1 MARRVCPISGPIFHC
16 LWTKVREIISPWARE
31 TVVCNAS
38 FRLLQYFGILLVSF
52 QTYWQSQSKVVRNC
66 AKFWV
71 FLVPPNFRREG
82 PKFWDLVVKIALIS
96 DQMTKFCST
105 RPRDLGEYMLK
116 KRINIISKTQW
127 HNGHHKLLN
136 SHCLT
141 TGSG

>member
-96 DQMTKFCST
+96 DQMTVLQHSAKG
-105 RPRDLGEYMLK
+105 PR
-116 KRINIISKTQW
+116 RIHAEKT
-127 HNGHHKLLN
+127 NKHHQQN
-136 SHCLT
+136 T
-141 TGSG
+141 MA